1 MGRALADAMGMD
13 NYSRSVQQDNF
24 IPVRDCYFI
33 AFLFGNIYA
42 RYMTP
47 FTPHRLGQI
56 IKAYRLEQKL
66 TQAQLATK
74 SGTGLR
80 FIVELERGKP
90 TVQLG
95 KVIAVAEALGLMLM
109 LQKDATLV
117 AAAKAEATA
126 KLGADPG
133 DTTEKT
139 ADFMESANI
148 FGGTQM
154 QIADDVLQSARN
166 THVLHLQND
175 SDYRTIQLL
184 KESRLSEIQ
193 NAFKIN
199 PAKPE
204 VEPK

>member
-1 MGRALADAMGMD
+1 MGRTVVDAMGMML
-13 NYSRSVQQDNF
+13 YSRSGQQDNF
-24 IPVRDCYFI
+24 IPVRDCNYL
-33 AFLFGNIYA
+33 AFLTGNIYA
-42 RYMTP
+42 NPMTP

-66 TQAQLATK
+66 TQAQLAAK

-109 LQKDATLV
+109 LQKDANLV
-117 AAAKAEATA
+117 AAKPNETARLPGGLAERASHYATG
-126 KLGADPG
+126 LLP
-133 DTTEKT
+133 
-139 ADFMESANI
+139 
-148 FGGTQM
+148 
-154 QIADDVLQSARN
+154 QISEIIN
-166 THVLHLQND
+166 GP
-175 SDYRTIQLL
+175 DYRATQLL

>member
-1 MGRALADAMGMD
+1 
-13 NYSRSVQQDNF
+13 
-24 IPVRDCYFI
+24 
-33 AFLFGNIYA
+33 
-42 RYMTP
+42 MTP

-66 TQAQLATK
+66 TQAQLATR

-109 LQKDATLV
+109 LQKDASLM
-117 AAAKAEATA
+117 AAKAEATA
-126 KLGADPG
+126 KLSADPSDISDRSMAERMTHYVTG
-133 DTTEKT
+133 SPPEIHRLINQLKLP
-139 ADFMESANI
+139 
-148 FGGTQM
+148 
-154 QIADDVLQSARN
+154 VLPPDIQEMLKQNEDIRQN
-166 THVLHLQND
+166 LHNNPDYKNLLKQVEDIRQNLQND
-175 SDYRTIQLL
+175 PDYKAIQLL

>member
-1 MGRALADAMGMD
+1 M
-13 NYSRSVQQDNF
+13 
-24 IPVRDCYFI
+24 
-33 AFLFGNIYA
+33 YA
-42 RYMTP
+42 SSMTP

-95 KVIAVAEALGLMLM
+95 KVIAVADALGLMLM
-109 LQKDATLV
+109 LQKDASLV
-117 AAAKAEATA
+117 AAFKSKSTLTATLSTGPSGISDRSMAERMTRYATGLSPEIHRLINQLEVPILPPDIQEML
-126 KLGADPG
+126 KQNEDILQNLQNNPDYK
-133 DTTEKT
+133 DMLK
-139 ADFMESANI
+139 
-148 FGGTQM
+148 
-154 QIADDVLQSARN
+154 QIEDIRQN
-166 THVLHLQND
+166 LQND
-175 SDYRTIQLL
+175 PDYKAIQLL

-193 NAFKIN
+193 SAFKIN